1 MNNKKTVAYLTR
13 HTVSNY
19 GSVLQTYATQ
29 TAIEKL
35 GYDPVCINYYRSDE
49 KPKELV
55 HTLLQCSKWNKNLLT
70 RMFYMV
76 TQKPVY
82 AYAGK
87 RFEKYRKIV
96 KVTEKEYNNE
106 LELINDT
113 PKADVYLT
121 GSDQVW
127 NTITC
132 DKIDPVFFMSFL
144 KNNEKRVAYAASFGG
159 ATVKDEDKE
168 LISELLKKYSAITIR
183 ENSGIEIAN
192 SLSVD
197 AKQVLD
203 PTFLLTKEEWEKLLP
218 DRKCNEKYVLVY
230 QLHPNKKFDKYAK
243 AFAKSKGLKLY
254 RISHCF
260 HHMVRSGKFICC
272 PPIEDFMWYIKNAE
286 YFLTDSFHGTAFAI
300 GFNTQFVDV
309 LPKKYSERISSI
321 LQLIGY
327 NDRILQSYDD
337 FGITDNRID
346 YNKVNEI
353 IKTEREK
360 SYNILKEMLGE

>member
-19 GSVLQTYATQ
+19 GSVLQAYATQ

-70 RMFYMV
+70 RMIYMV

-96 KVTEKEYNNE
+96 KVTEKEYNTE
-106 LELINDT
+106 IELIADP

-144 KNNEKRVAYAASFGG
+144 INNEKRVAYAASFGG

-168 LISELLKKYSAITIR
+168 LITELLKKYSAITIR

-192 SLSVD
+192 SLGVS

-203 PTFLLTKEEWEKLLP
+203 PTFLLTKEDWEKLLP
-218 DRKCNEKYVLVY
+218 ERSCNEKYVLVY

-260 HHMVRSGKFICC
+260 HHIVRSGKFICC
-272 PPIEDFMWYIKNAE
+272 PSIEDFMWYIKNAE
-286 YFLTDSFHGTAFAI
+286 YFLTDSFHGTAFSI
-300 GFNTQFVDV
+300 GFNTQFVNV
-309 LPKKYSERISSI
+309 LPKSYSERISSI
-321 LQLIGY
+321 LELIGY

-337 FGITDNRID
+337 FSITDNRID
-346 YNKVNEI
+346 YSKVNEI
-353 IKTEREK
+353 IAHEREK
-360 SYNILKEMLGE
+360 SYDILKEMLGE